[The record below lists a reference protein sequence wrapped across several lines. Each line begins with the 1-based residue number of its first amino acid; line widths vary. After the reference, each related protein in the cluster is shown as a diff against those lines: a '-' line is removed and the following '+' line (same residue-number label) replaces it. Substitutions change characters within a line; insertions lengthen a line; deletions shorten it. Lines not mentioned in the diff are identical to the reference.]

1 MLRMTTARALVAM
14 AILLMAGCGSDDS
27 GTEASSDGTTSTTSE
42 AGPGPGSD
50 SDISIAATVQVS
62 EHPELGAL
70 LVADDG
76 RTLYLFE
83 RDEGTNTACTGAC
96 ADNWPALAAAEATAG
111 DGVDASKL
119 STVDGQV
126 PNHVVYNGHLLYRFA
141 GDSAPGDVNGAS
153 IASWFPVDP
162 DGNKIESG

>member
-1 MLRMTTARALVAM
+1 MLRMTATRAMVAM

-27 GTEASSDGTTSTTSE
+27 GTDEASSDVSTTTTSE
-42 AGPGPGSD
+42 TGPGAD
-50 SDISIAATVQVS
+50 SDISIAATVQVA
-62 EHPELGAL
+62 EHAELGAM

-96 ADNWPALAAAEATAG
+96 ADNWPALAASEATAG

-141 GDSAPGDVNGAS
+141 GDGAPGDVNGAS
-153 IASWFPVDP
+153 IAAWFPIDP